1 MLAKLY
7 MYLQYPFVV
16 RALIAG
22 ILISFC
28 ASLLGVIL
36 VLRRY
41 SYIGDCLS
49 HVAFGAMSISYV
61 VGIVSQ
67 KLFVILPITAVTAV
81 LILRTKQKR
90 VQGDALIAMLSTA
103 ALAIGYLLMNV
114 FPISANVSS
123 DVCTS
128 LFGSTSILTLSQ
140 GEVWESV
147 ILAVIVSAI
156 ILLLYPRIFA
166 VTFDEE
172 FAQVSGIHTDRMQ
185 LILAIVTS
193 AVVVLAMNL
202 VGSIL
207 ISALVIFPAL
217 SAMQIERSFGKVL
230 ILSSVLAVSGAL
242 AGLIGAIL
250 AGTPVGATIVICDLV
265 IFLLCFAIGTR
276 KQ

>member
-1 MLAKLY
+1 M
-7 MYLQYPFVV
+7 
-16 RALIAG
+16 
-22 ILISFC
+22 
-28 ASLLGVIL
+28 
-36 VLRRY
+36 
-41 SYIGDCLS
+41 
-49 HVAFGAMSISYV
+49 
-61 VGIVSQ
+61 
-67 KLFVILPITAVTAV
+67 
-81 LILRTKQKR
+81 
-90 VQGDALIAMLSTA
+90 
-103 ALAIGYLLMNV
+103 
-114 FPISANVSS
+114 
-123 DVCTS
+123 
-128 LFGSTSILTLSQ
+128 
-140 GEVWESV
+140 

>member
-1 MLAKLY
+1 
-7 MYLQYPFVV
+7 LQ
-16 RALIAG
+16 G

-123 DVCTS
+123 DVSTS

>member
-265 IFLLCFAIGTR
+265 IFLLCFAIGTW

>member
-90 VQGDALIAMLSTA
+90 VHGDALIAMLFTA

-156 ILLLYPRIFA
+156 ILLLYLRIFA

-185 LILAIVTS
+185 LILAVVTL

>member
-185 LILAIVTS
+185 LILAVVTS

>member
-16 RALIAG
+16 RAIIAG
-22 ILISFC
+22 VLISFC

-49 HVAFGAMSISYV
+49 HVAFGAMSVSYV
-61 VGIVSQ
+61 AGIISQ

-147 ILAVIVSAI
+147 ILAVIVSII

-172 FAQVSGIHTDRMQ
+172 FAQATGIHTDRMH

-230 ILSSVLAVSGAL
+230 ILSCILAVCGAL

-250 AGTPVGATIVICDLV
+250 AGTPVGATIVICDLA
-265 IFLLCFAIGTR
+265 IFLICFAIGLL

>member
-16 RALIAG
+16 RAIIAG
-22 ILISFC
+22 VLISFC

-49 HVAFGAMSISYV
+49 HVAFGAMSVSYV
-61 VGIVSQ
+61 AGIISQ

-172 FAQVSGIHTDRMQ
+172 FAQATGIHTDRMH

-230 ILSSVLAVSGAL
+230 ILSCILAVCGAL

-265 IFLLCFAIGTR
+265 IFLICFAIGML

>member
-185 LILAIVTS
+185 LILAVVTS

-265 IFLLCFAIGTR
+265 IFVARFAIGTR

>member
-16 RALIAG
+16 RALIAV

-61 VGIVSQ
+61 VGIISQ
-67 KLFVILPITAVTAV
+67 KLFVILPITAVTAA

-172 FAQVSGIHTDRMQ
+172 FAQVSGIHTDCMQ

-265 IFLLCFAIGTR
+265 IFLLCFAIGTWM
-276 KQ
+276 Q